1 VVIAT
6 QLPGTLPPHQ
16 LDRSVALSPLYGL
29 VPPAPHWLLSV
40 GTPFESVPQ
49 SAPVLGVA
57 GVGVGFG
64 VGAGAAT
71 VTLVL
76 DVAEGSAALNA
87 AMLTLVLLV
96 TAGAVKKPFDE
107 IVPALAAQ
115 VTAVLVLPCTKA
127 VNC

>member
-1 VVIAT
+1 VIAT

-29 VPPAPHWLLSV
+29 VPLAPHWLLPV
-40 GTPFESVPQ
+40 GTPLESVPQ

-57 GVGVGFG
+57 GVGDGP
-64 VGAGAAT
+64 GAGATT

-96 TAGAVKKPFDE
+96 TAGAVKKPLYE
-107 IVPALAAQ
+107 IVPAPAVQ
-115 VTAVLVLPCTKA
+115 VTAVLVVPCTKA